1 MTQAQQ
7 RPELDE
13 AYPAPDISEASPESG
28 REGDT
33 ITVRG
38 RHLAS
43 VDKCNFQVGQEIR
56 RGEIVQRGADDQVK
70 VRVPRGLPAGGGQ
83 ILVSN
88 RTGESNRIKF
98 SVRS

>member
-33 ITVRG
+33 ITIRG

-43 VDKCNFQVGQEIR
+43 VDKVNFQVGQETR
-56 RGEIVQRGADDQVK
+56 RGEVQRAEDDQVK
-70 VRVPRGLPAGGGQ
+70 VRVPRGLPAGAGQ